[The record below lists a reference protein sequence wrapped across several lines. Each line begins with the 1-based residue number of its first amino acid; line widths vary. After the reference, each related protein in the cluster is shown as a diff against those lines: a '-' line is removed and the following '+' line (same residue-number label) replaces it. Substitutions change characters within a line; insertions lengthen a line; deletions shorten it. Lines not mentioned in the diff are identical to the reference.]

1 MGRGGVEQLTYDE
14 LLTSTYTTV
23 SIIIQLLIFM
33 YSVYERA
40 KTFQVRIW
48 RESQSPYHLKKT
60 YFLKFTLWFTTNIP
74 RSVISNINITRTF
87 LRLKKKPL
95 WIWAGPLDREHNSLF
110 HWHIMYFYVW
120 RGEGTI
126 LNFKAFSG
134 YIVTV
139 ITISKDANY
148 MSKMTFN
155 TFLVNTNN

>member
-1 MGRGGVEQLTYDE
+1 MGRGGVEQLTYDQ

-48 RESQSPYHLKKT
+48 RESQSPYHLKKLT
-60 YFLKFTLWFTTNIP
+60 FLNLRYDLPQTSLEVSFQ
-74 RSVISNINITRTF
+74 NINITRTF
-87 LRLKKKPL
+87 LRLKKTL
-95 WIWAGPLDREHNSLF
+95 RIWAGPLDREHNSLF

-134 YIVTV
+134 YTVTV
-139 ITISKDANY
+139 ITISKDTNY

>member
-1 MGRGGVEQLTYDE
+1 MGRGGVEQLTYDQ

-48 RESQSPYHLKKT
+48 RESQSPYHLKKLT
-60 YFLKFTLWFTTNIP
+60 FLNLRYDLPQTSLEVSFQ
-74 RSVISNINITRTF
+74 NINITRTF
-87 LRLKKKPL
+87 LRLKKTL

-134 YIVTV
+134 Y
-139 ITISKDANY
+139 
-148 MSKMTFN
+148 M
-155 TFLVNTNN
+155 

>member
-1 MGRGGVEQLTYDE
+1 MGRGGVEQLTYDQ

-40 KTFQVRIW
+40 ETFQVRIW
-48 RESQSPYHLKKT
+48 RESQSPYHLKKLT
-60 YFLKFTLWFTTNIP
+60 FLNLRYDLPQTSLEVSFQ
-74 RSVISNINITRTF
+74 NINITRTF
-87 LRLKKKPL
+87 LRLKKTL
-95 WIWAGPLDREHNSLF
+95 RIWAGPLDREHNSLF
-110 HWHIMYFYVW
+110 HWHIMYFYIW

-139 ITISKDANY
+139 ITISKDMNY

>member
-1 MGRGGVEQLTYDE
+1 MGRGGVEQLTYDQ

-74 RSVISNINITRTF
+74 RSVISKHKYHSDIPSFEKN
-87 LRLKKKPL
+87 
-95 WIWAGPLDREHNSLF
+95 PLDLSRAFRQRTQFFIPLT
-110 HWHIMYFYVW
+110 YYVFLCLE
-120 RGEGTI
+120 RGRDDI
-126 LNFKAFSG
+126 KF
-134 YIVTV
+134 
-139 ITISKDANY
+139 
-148 MSKMTFN
+148 
-155 TFLVNTNN
+155 

>member
-1 MGRGGVEQLTYDE
+1 MGRGGVEQLTYDQ

-23 SIIIQLLIFM
+23 SIIILLLIFM

-40 KTFQVRIW
+40 ETFQVRIW
-48 RESQSPYHLKKT
+48 RESQSPYHLKKLT
-60 YFLKFTLWFTTNIP
+60 FLNLRYDLPQTSLEVSFQ
-74 RSVISNINITRTF
+74 NINITRTF
-87 LRLKKKPL
+87 LRLKKTL
-95 WIWAGPLDREHNSLF
+95 RIWAGPLDREHNSLF
-110 HWHIMYFYVW
+110 HWHIMYFYIW

-139 ITISKDANY
+139 ITISKDMNY

>member
-1 MGRGGVEQLTYDE
+1 MGRGGVEQLTYDQ

-74 RSVISNINITRTF
+74 RSVISKHKYHSDIPSFEKKT
-87 LRLKKKPL
+87 LR
-95 WIWAGPLDREHNSLF
+95 IWAGPLDREHNSLF

-139 ITISKDANY
+139 ITISKETSY

>member
-1 MGRGGVEQLTYDE
+1 MQQSVSL
-14 LLTSTYTTV
+14 SNFSFSCIVYTNV
-23 SIIIQLLIFM
+23 QKPFKSG
-33 YSVYERA
+33 SEG
-40 KTFQVRIW
+40 KVRV
-48 RESQSPYHLKKT
+48 RTTLKKLT
-60 YFLKFTLWFTTNIP
+60 FLNLRYDLPQTSLKVSFQ
-74 RSVISNINITRTF
+74 NINITRTF
-87 LRLKKKPL
+87 LRFKKTL
-95 WIWAGPLDREHNSLF
+95 RIWVGPLDREHNSLF

-139 ITISKDANY
+139 ITISKDTSY

>member
-1 MGRGGVEQLTYDE
+1 MGRGGVEQLTYDQ

-40 KTFQVRIW
+40 ETFQVRIW
-48 RESQSPYHLKKT
+48 RESQSPYHLKKLT
-60 YFLKFTLWFTTNIP
+60 FLNLRYDLPQTSLEVSFQ
-74 RSVISNINITRTF
+74 NINITRTF
-87 LRLKKKPL
+87 LRLKKTL
-95 WIWAGPLDREHNSLF
+95 RIWAGPLDREHNSLF

-139 ITISKDANY
+139 ITISKDMNY